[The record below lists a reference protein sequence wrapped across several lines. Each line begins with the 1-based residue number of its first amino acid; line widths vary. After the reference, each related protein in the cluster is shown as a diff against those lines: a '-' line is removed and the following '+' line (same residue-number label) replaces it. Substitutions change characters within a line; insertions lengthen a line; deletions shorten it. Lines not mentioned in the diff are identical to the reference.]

1 MSKEQVKIEIDG
13 NLINIEDFLSDTNKT
28 YYAEPI
34 KDGEIEGLR
43 PIAEVVK
50 KQILTDIRDYLVER
64 QRCLVIE
71 SRMCPKI
78 RETALV
84 LSMIEDLQKY
94 AEKLGVEL

>member
-1 MSKEQVKIEIDG
+1 MRKAQVKIEIDE
-13 NLINIEDFLSDTNKT
+13 NLINIEDFLSDTDKT

-34 KDGEIEGLR
+34 KDGEIHGLR
-43 PIAEVVK
+43 PISEVVK
-50 KQILTDIRDYLVER
+50 KQILTDIRDYLVVR
-64 QRCLVIE
+64 QRCLAIE

-78 RETALV
+78 REIALV